1 MSGHQYVQNGSLF
14 ADDVDDETF
23 LKNSRVKPQDDYLEQ
38 RQMYEQKRQDIEN
51 RTINSSQRSIGLLRE
66 TEQVGVATATEL
78 AKQREQL
85 EKTRN
90 QLDTINTSL
99 KFSQRHLNGI
109 KSMFGGLK
117 NYLAGKSDYDAKMSQ
132 SSSNSEVSSL
142 PSPTADERYAAH
154 PTTRLRNDPMQHQ
167 QQQMSGNV
175 NFNKQLDRNLD
186 EMCDSLSRL
195 KGLAV
200 DLNQEIGTQNDLI
213 DDISNKVEDVDVKI
227 GKQNRDMFKILG
239 KKWSS
244 MTLHKIYVHIDGTDV
259 RVIKFLQFA

>member
-1 MSGHQYVQNGSLF
+1 MSGHQYLSGNGSLF
-14 ADDVDDETF
+14 SDDVDDETF

-38 RQMYEQKRQDIEN
+38 RQMYEQKKREIED
-51 RTINSSQRSIGLLRE
+51 RTLNSSQRSIGLLRE

-85 EKTRN
+85 EKTRD

-117 NYLAGKSDYDAKMSQ
+117 NYLAGKNDYDAKMSQ
-132 SSSNSEVSSL
+132 SSSNSEISSL
-142 PSPTADERYAAH
+142 PSPSADERFSSH
-154 PTTRLRNDPMQHQ
+154 PTTRLRIDQAHHRQ
-167 QQQMSGNV
+167 QQQQQASGN
-175 NFNKQLDRNLD
+175 FNNQLDKNLD

-200 DLNQEIGTQNDLI
+200 DLNQEIDTQNDLI
-213 DDISNKVEDVDVKI
+213 DDISTKVENVDMKI
-227 GKQNRDMFKILG
+227 GKQNREMFKILG
-239 KKWSS
+239 KK
-244 MTLHKIYVHIDGTDV
+244 
-259 RVIKFLQFA
+259 

>member
-1 MSGHQYVQNGSLF
+1 MSGHQYLSGNGSLF
-14 ADDVDDETF
+14 SDDVDDETF

-38 RQMYEQKRQDIEN
+38 RQMYEQKKREIED
-51 RTINSSQRSIGLLRE
+51 RTLNSSQRSIGLLRE

-85 EKTRN
+85 EKTRD

-117 NYLAGKSDYDAKMSQ
+117 NYLAGKNDYDAKMSQ
-132 SSSNSEVSSL
+132 SSSNSEISSL
-142 PSPTADERYAAH
+142 PSPSADERFSSH
-154 PTTRLRNDPMQHQ
+154 PTTRLRSDQAHHRQ
-167 QQQMSGNV
+167 QQQQQASGN
-175 NFNKQLDRNLD
+175 FNNQLDKNLD

-200 DLNQEIGTQNDLI
+200 DLNQEIDTQNDLI
-213 DDISNKVEDVDVKI
+213 DDISTKVENVDMKI
-227 GKQNRDMFKILG
+227 GKQNREMFKILG
-239 KKWSS
+239 KK
-244 MTLHKIYVHIDGTDV
+244 
-259 RVIKFLQFA
+259 

>member
-1 MSGHQYVQNGSLF
+1 MSGHQYLQNGNLF
-14 ADDVDDETF
+14 TDDVDDETF
-23 LKNSRVKPQDDYLEQ
+23 LKNARVKPKDEYLEQ
-38 RQMYEQKRQDIEN
+38 RQMYEQKRKDIED
-51 RTINSSQRSIGLLRE
+51 RTLNSSQRSIGLLRE
-66 TEQVGVATATEL
+66 TEQVGVATASEL

-117 NYLAGKSDYDAKMSQ
+117 NYLSGKNEHDPKMSP

-142 PSPTADERYAAH
+142 PSPTADDRFASH
-154 PTTRLRNDPMQHQ
+154 PTTRLRNDPIQHQ
-167 QQQMSGNV
+167 QQQVTG

-186 EMCDSLSRL
+186 DMCDSLSRL
-195 KGLAV
+195 KGLAI
-200 DLNQEIGTQNDLI
+200 DLNLEINTQNDII

-227 GKQNRDMFKILG
+227 GKQNKEMFKILG
-239 KKWSS
+239 KK
-244 MTLHKIYVHIDGTDV
+244 
-259 RVIKFLQFA
+259 

>member
-1 MSGHQYVQNGSLF
+1 MSGHQYLQNGSLF
-14 ADDVDDETF
+14 NDDVDDDTF
-23 LKNSRVKPQDDYLEQ
+23 LKNSRVKPKDDYVEQ
-38 RQMYEQKRQDIEN
+38 RQMYEQKRQEIED
-51 RTINSSQRSIGLLRE
+51 RTLNSSQRSIGLLRE
-66 TEQVGVATATEL
+66 TEQVGVATASEL

-117 NYLAGKSDYDAKMSQ
+117 NYLAGKNDYDAKMST

-142 PSPTADERYAAH
+142 PSPTADERFAQH

-167 QQQMSGNV
+167 QQQMAGNA
-175 NFNKQLDRNLD
+175 NFNSQLDQNLD
-186 EMCDSLSRL
+186 DMCNSLSRL
-195 KGLAV
+195 KGLAI
-200 DLNQEIGTQNDLI
+200 DLNQEIDTQNDLI
-213 DDISNKVEDVDVKI
+213 DDISNKVEDVDIKI

-239 KKWSS
+239 KK
-244 MTLHKIYVHIDGTDV
+244 
-259 RVIKFLQFA
+259 

>member
-1 MSGHQYVQNGSLF
+1 MSGHNYLTNGSLF
-14 ADDVDDETF
+14 SDDVDDETF
-23 LKNSRVKPQDDYLEQ
+23 LKNSRVKQPQDDFMEQ
-38 RQMYEQKRQDIEN
+38 RQMYEQKRKEIED
-51 RTINSSQRSIGLLRE
+51 RTLNSSQRSIGLLRE

-85 EKTRN
+85 EKTRD

-132 SSSNSEVSSL
+132 SSSNSEITSL
-142 PSPTADERYAAH
+142 PSPSAEDKFASH
-154 PTTRLRNDPMQHQ
+154 PTTRLRSDPVRQ
-167 QQQMSGNV
+167 QQRING
-175 NFNKQLDRNLD
+175 NFNNQLDKNLD

-200 DLNQEIGTQNDLI
+200 DLNQEIDTQNDLI
-213 DDISNKVEDVDVKI
+213 DDISTKVENVDMKI
-227 GKQNRDMFKILG
+227 GKQNREMFKILG
-239 KKWSS
+239 KK
-244 MTLHKIYVHIDGTDV
+244 
-259 RVIKFLQFA
+259 

>member
-1 MSGHQYVQNGSLF
+1 MSGHQYLQNGSLF
-14 ADDVDDETF
+14 SEDVDDETF
-23 LKNSRVKPQDDYLEQ
+23 LKNSRVKAKDDYLDQ
-38 RQMYEQKRQDIEN
+38 RQVYEQKRKEIED

-117 NYLAGKSDYDAKMSQ
+117 NYLSGKSDYDPKMST
-132 SSSNSEVSSL
+132 SSSNSEISSL
-142 PSPTADERYAAH
+142 PSPTADERYAQH
-154 PTTRLRNDPMQHQ
+154 PTTRLRSDPIQHQ
-167 QQQMSGNV
+167 QKQMSGNY
-175 NFNKQLDRNLD
+175 NNQLDQNLE

-195 KGLAV
+195 KGLAI
-200 DLNQEIGTQNDLI
+200 DLNQEIDTQNVLI

-227 GKQNRDMFKILG
+227 GKQNKEMFKILG
-239 KKWSS
+239 KK
-244 MTLHKIYVHIDGTDV
+244 
-259 RVIKFLQFA
+259 